1 MRRIRINVNND
12 DPWKIKIIEGSTS
25 SSRVYSGEKKG
36 ETIHQKDTASIH
48 LSQIIQNRLNEDMVK
63 STATYHNS

>member
-25 SSRVYSGEKKG
+25 SSRVYSGEKKRRDDSPK
-36 ETIHQKDTASIH
+36 EHCIHTPIPDHSK
-48 LSQIIQNRLNEDMVK
+48 
-63 STATYHNS
+63 